1 MVEKHLKANF
11 ILALSQIEN
20 PPLNGRANYGKYAL
34 LVDCLRVAKS
44 ALTPHGFAVMQ
55 LVHSD
60 PDRLVTRIL
69 HSSGE
74 SIEDGGVPLYC
85 ENKSNPQKLSSCI
98 TYAKRVGLCALLGIV
113 GSEDDDGLGATPKSE
128 HPKPKPQIQPITKT
142 KSEVKNWETWVT
154 EQLNGMPKHKD
165 MAMHK
170 LWSTSCSAE
179 REQLKNEDPTQFER
193 LANGYKARSNE
204 LTNNGGYNA
213 A

>member
-1 MVEKHLKANF
+1 MSKLETSLVA
-11 ILALSQIEN
+11 ALTDVVN
-20 PPLNGRANYGKYAL
+20 PPLRGRANYGKYAL
-34 LVDCLRVAKS
+34 LVDCLKVARQ
-44 ALTPHGFAVMQ
+44 ALAPHQ
-55 LVHSD
+55 LMLVQMVHTNS
-60 PDRLVTRIL
+60 DRLVTRII

-74 SIEDGGVPLYC
+74 FVEDGGVPLLC
-85 ENKSNPQKLSSCI
+85 ENKANPQKMGSAI
-98 TYAKRVGLCALLGIV
+98 TYARRYGLCAMLGIV
-113 GSEDDDGLGATPKSE
+113 GEEDDDGLGATPKSE

-142 KSEVKNWETWVT
+142 KSEVKDWETWVT
-154 EQLNGMPKHKD
+154 DQLQGMPKHKD

-170 LWSTSCSAE
+170 LWSTSCGAE